1 VKSLATSLFAVLFAL
16 SATTAFAADPSLDI
30 SSPWWDSEYVQL
42 NPSAD
47 DDKPAPAPAPTP
59 DTDKDKS

>member
-1 VKSLATSLFAVLFAL
+1 VKSLAASLFAALFAL
-16 SATTAFAADPSLDI
+16 SAAAAFAANPTVDDL
-30 SSPWWDSEYVQL
+30 SSPWWDSEHVQL

-47 DDKPAPAPAPTP
+47 DDKPAPAPAP